1 MTPTSSSAMPAT
13 SRCSTKCPG
22 TASTPARGASRAPR
36 CRRSGASRPSSR
48 KPRSGCRAKSPGS
61 CQCAKAATK
70 ARRRRRSARSA
81 RRVATV
87 TRTSARSSKHPLLV
101 LYGALAL
108 VAIAGDALAQD
119 AKRGLYVSKAA
130 GCVGCHTETRPN
142 AQAYAGGRALATPFG
157 TFFGPNITPHPQAG
171 IGRWSEQDFI
181 RAMRLGVRPDGAHY
195 YPAFPYASFTKITD
209 PDLRDLWA
217 YLRSLPPGS
226 RASQP
231 HDLKL
236 YVRWR
241 FPLWGWK
248 QLFFSPGPFVPDPSR
263 SAALNRG
270 AYLVQALGH
279 CGECHTPRNWLG
291 APKKDRFLAGAKLGE
306 KIRAPNL
313 TPTRLKKLSD
323 AELKDILRTGMTA
336 DGDILSESMAEVVQN
351 TTSQLTPQDLEVL
364 IADLRSLPPL
374 PEEPR

>member
-1 MTPTSSSAMPAT
+1 MI
-13 SRCSTKCPG
+13 
-22 TASTPARGASRAPR
+22 
-36 CRRSGASRPSSR
+36 
-48 KPRSGCRAKSPGS
+48 
-61 CQCAKAATK
+61 
-70 ARRRRRSARSA
+70 
-81 RRVATV
+81 
-87 TRTSARSSKHPLLV
+87 
-101 LYGALAL
+101 LYSALAL
-108 VAIAGDALAQD
+108 VAIAGNALAQD

-142 AQAYAGGRALATPFG
+142 AQPYAGGRALDTPFG
-157 TFFGPNITPHPQAG
+157 TFFGPNITPHPRAG

-195 YPAFPYASFTKITD
+195 YPAFPYTSFTKITD

-217 YLRSLPPGS
+217 YLRSLPPSS

-236 YVRWR
+236 YVRSR

-263 SAALNRG
+263 NAILNRG

-306 KIRAPNL
+306 KTKAPNL

-336 DGDILSESMAEVVQN
+336 DGDVLSESMAEVVQN
-351 TTSQLTPQDLEVL
+351 TTSQLEPQDLDAL
-364 IADLRSLPPL
+364 IAYLRSLPPL